1 MLKGDVGKTVTVTV
15 VSYLIKKHILKI
27 PGLSLDN
34 KLMVSTLATIG
45 GFAIYDFVGYR
56 FDDKLGLKGNK
67 KAAWVDILKFG
78 SMMVGKE
85 FILSQYKGEE
95 FQVNKLKNIGIAL
108 LSFVLYDLFV
118 LPRQPKLATESK
130 YEQGA
135 LGDTIKTVLTF
146 IITDFIPDFD
156 IEMNNLPAILGLLVS
171 VPIFHTIVRPMIS
184 N

>member
-1 MLKGDVGKTVTVTV
+1 MVSQHSIEMLKGDVGKTVTVTV

-108 LSFVLYDLFV
+108 H
-118 LPRQPKLATESK
+118 K
-130 YEQGA
+130 EQGNCVIA
-135 LGDTIKTVLTF
+135 EPTT
-146 IITDFIPDFD
+146 
-156 IEMNNLPAILGLLVS
+156 
-171 VPIFHTIVRPMIS
+171 
-184 N
+184 